1 MFVSV
6 VIPCYRSARILPEL
20 AARLRA
26 VMTTAAVAYEV
37 VLVVDGSPDDTWDV
51 AAELALQYPEIRA
64 IQLSRNYGQHNAL
77 LAGIRAAH
85 HEVIVTM
92 DDDLQHPPEEIPGLL
107 AALTDEL
114 DVVYALP
121 HDEEHGFARNLAS
134 RLVKAALCA
143 PLGVQNARSISAFRA
158 FRCFLRDGLENVHG
172 PNASVD
178 IALSWTTARVGATR
192 VRMERRATGRSG
204 YTVRRLVRHALNM
217 LLGASVA
224 PLRLVTYLGFLTG
237 LAGVALLAGV
247 LWKYVIG
254 QTTVAGY
261 TTIASMIALFSS
273 AQMVALGILGEYVG
287 RIHSTGM
294 GRPMY
299 VVRSDT
305 GVAGHRVSAPAPS
318 HRRPGVPAGRD
329 VR

>member
-1 MFVSV
+1 
-6 VIPCYRSARILPEL
+6 
-20 AARLRA
+20 
-26 VMTTAAVAYEV
+26 MTTAAIAYEV
-37 VLVVDGSPDDTWDV
+37 VLVVDGSPDDTWNV
-51 AAELALQYPEIRA
+51 AAELALQYPQFRA
-64 IQLSRNYGQHNAL
+64 IQLTRNYGQHSAL
-77 LAGIRAAH
+77 LAGIRAAR

-114 DVVYALP
+114 DLVYALP
-121 HDEEHGFARNLAS
+121 HDEEHGVARNLAS

-143 PLGVQNARSISAFRA
+143 PLGVQNARAISAFRA

-178 IALSWTTARVGATR
+178 IALSWTTARVGVTR
-192 VRMERRATGRSG
+192 VRMDQRATGRSG

-217 LLGASVA
+217 LFGASVA

-237 LAGVALLAGV
+237 LAGLALLGGV
-247 LWKYVIG
+247 LWKYVVG

-305 GVAGHRVSAPAPS
+305 GVAGHRVSAPAPA

-329 VR
+329 AR